1 MRAHDA
7 RPRAH
12 AVPSLSHTCRAHAQT
27 TSHPT
32 ATTPRDPAKR
42 VRATT
47 PAPCESPSA
56 AATAADRD
64 AEMARQLLAAAFAEE
79 DEEDGAAQAAART
92 PSPPPPPP
100 RVPRVSAADVDGPF
114 LAVTGSDARRV
125 YCPLAP
131 PRPRDGGVAVLA
143 ADCTRGATLL
153 SASLA
158 HLAAAAERDA
168 VERAVAAADDR
179 EAAETAEADVASG
192 RVAAPPSRSARLWTD
207 AHAPHTF
214 LDLLSDEGIN
224 RDVLRWMKAWHVTV
238 FGGNGAFR
246 PPRRRAPVDD
256 DPSALTFSPDGRPL
270 PRLLLLAGPPG
281 LGKTT
286 LAHVVARHCG
296 YRPVEVNASD
306 DRGAATLGARVRDA
320 TEMESVCTTG
330 GRPRPNC
337 VIVDEIDGVSGG
349 ADGRGAIAALLKIA
363 LAGDG
368 GSGAPDGT
376 TRRRTRGPRPLRR
389 PIICVCNDPYVP
401 SLRPLRGHALLVK
414 VPPPPTS
421 RVVARLAAVCAA
433 EGVAAERRALARV
446 VTAAR
451 GDVRSCLHALQMLAS
466 RGGGQVTDAAAA
478 ALKSGAKDSK
488 AGPLDAVGGVL
499 CARAATGAAAVN
511 PATATATTIA
521 SLYSDLMDV
530 GDADLVLR
538 CVHETLP
545 TVRLADRG
553 AHRAAAAADALSHG
567 DALMAA
573 SSRRADWTL
582 LRYAPVAPLTVRAAV
597 AGPDRVRGV
606 WPAASA
612 DATRGV
618 TAARSLLSSWRARVS
633 PTAFS
638 GLTPTVAA
646 TDVVPYLLRVLA
658 APHRP
663 VAHHLLSVAEK
674 DALAATVATLAGYGL
689 TFAPNA
695 HAASRDDDDEETANG
710 GKPGDLEL
718 DPPLHEAAPLAAGP
732 LAPPPPSAVGVD
744 RGLTQPARAMLASEL
759 AKEVIRRREARWRDK
774 EGGGKEGGGGA
785 ATQSA
790 RRPPSGAPL
799 PLTVAQRAAES
810 GAARAAAAAAVA
822 AASAPRKLNWLEA
835 ARGRAARQRRG
846 SDCGAGGGADAAAV
860 AAAAAAAAARK
871 VPRAAYRFNEGYT
884 NDVRR
889 PLKLS
894 DLM

>member
-1 MRAHDA
+1 
-7 RPRAH
+7 
-12 AVPSLSHTCRAHAQT
+12 
-27 TSHPT
+27 
-32 ATTPRDPAKR
+32 
-42 VRATT
+42 
-47 PAPCESPSA
+47 
-56 AATAADRD
+56 
-64 AEMARQLLAAAFAEE
+64 MARQLQAAAFAEE
-79 DEEDGAAQAAART
+79 EDGGAQAAART

-125 YCPLAP
+125 YCHLAP
-131 PRPRDGGVAVLA
+131 PRPRDGGAAVLA

-153 SASLA
+153 SASLTQ
-158 HLAAAAERDA
+158 LAAAAERDA
-168 VERAVAAADDR
+168 VERAVAAAQDR
-179 EAAETAEADVASG
+179 EAAETAAADVAAG

-214 LDLLSDEGIN
+214 LDLLSDEGVN
-224 RDVLRWMKAWHVTV
+224 RDVLRWMKAWHGTV
-238 FGGNGAFR
+238 FGGNGGR
-246 PPRRRAPVDD
+246 PPRRRAPADD
-256 DPSALTFSPDGRPL
+256 DPTALTFSADGRPL

-337 VIVDEIDGVSGG
+337 VIVDEIDGVAGG

-368 GSGAPDGT
+368 GGGGSTDGA
-376 TRRRTRGPRPLRR
+376 TRRRNRRGPRPLRR
-389 PIICVCNDPYVP
+389 PVICVCNDPYAP
-401 SLRPLRGHALLVK
+401 ALRPLRGHALLVN

-466 RGGGQVTDAAAA
+466 RGGGKVTDAAAA

-488 AGPLDAVGGVL
+488 AGPLDAVDAML
-499 CARAATGAAAVN
+499 CARAATGAAAFN
-511 PATATATTIA
+511 PATAASTTIA
-521 SLYSDLMDV
+521 ALYSDMMDV

-573 SSRRADWTL
+573 SHRRADWTL

-633 PTAFS
+633 PAAFS
-638 GLTPTVAA
+638 GLTPAVAA

-663 VAHHLLSVAEK
+663 VAHHLLSVVEK
-674 DALAATVATLAGYGL
+674 EALAATVATLAGYGL

-695 HAASRDDDDEETANG
+695 HSASRDDGDEQNING
-710 GKPGDLEL
+710 GTPGDLEL
-718 DPPLHEAAPLAAGP
+718 APPLHEAVRLAAGP
-732 LAPPPPSAVGVD
+732 LAPPPSSAVGVD

-774 EGGGKEGGGGA
+774 EGGGTA
-785 ATQSA
+785 PQSA
-790 RRPPSGAPL
+790 RRPPSGAAPL

-846 SDCGAGGGADAAAV
+846 SDCGGSAGADAAAV

-884 NDVRR
+884 NAVRR